1 MINKT
6 ISQLDLSH
14 NRIGNTGAMKIA
26 KFLTHTQ
33 ILTHLDLGDNNISYQ
48 GSRFLSQGIANNNSL
63 RVLSLYLNWIDDK
76 GGMKFCQELKGNNKT
91 LLELNLRG
99 NSLQGEFAR
108 ALAELILDTNLTK
121 IDISCNLIKNSKF
134 RT

>member
-63 RVLSLYLNWIDDK
+63 RVLSLYLN
-76 GGMKFCQELKGNNKT
+76 
-91 LLELNLRG
+91 
-99 NSLQGEFAR
+99 
-108 ALAELILDTNLTK
+108 
-121 IDISCNLIKNSKF
+121 
-134 RT
+134 